1 MKLAVALGAVLLL
14 AALAAAGVWAYL
26 DERDS
31 RRADVTRLEGRVAAV
46 QRDLVAARKEN
57 ALLAARVR
65 AVSARMRKARFN
77 LTPLAARIRRSVFTV
92 TAALDEGSG
101 FAGWVA
107 DGSTYVL
114 TANHVVT
121 LSIRARKPYV
131 VLRQQGRKWR
141 GRVVR
146 VDDENDLAVIRVPG
160 RIAPPLW
167 QRPVYRPPAPGDDLL
182 LVGAPEGYEGS
193 VTTGIVSRV
202 TRQEVQTDVSAHPGV
217 SGGPLVDAN
226 GTVVGVL
233 SSGEGE
239 TLNFAVPIG
248 VACLRIRN
256 CR

>member
-1 MKLAVALGAVLLL
+1 M
-14 AALAAAGVWAYL
+14 
-26 DERDS
+26 
-31 RRADVTRLEGRVAAV
+31 
-46 QRDLVAARKEN
+46 
-57 ALLAARVR
+57 
-65 AVSARMRKARFN
+65 
-77 LTPLAARIRRSVFTV
+77 
-92 TAALDEGSG
+92 
-101 FAGWVA
+101 
-107 DGSTYVL
+107 
-114 TANHVVT
+114 
-121 LSIRARKPYV
+121 
-131 VLRQQGRKWR
+131 
-141 GRVVR
+141 
-146 VDDENDLAVIRVPG
+146 IRVTG

-248 VACLRIRN
+248 VACLRIRR